1 MIRSSQTA
9 QLAEAFASGNE
20 LQSGN
25 REIIG
30 GIGYE
35 F

>member
-9 QLAEAFASGNE
+9 QLAEKFACGND

-25 REIIG
+25 RENSR